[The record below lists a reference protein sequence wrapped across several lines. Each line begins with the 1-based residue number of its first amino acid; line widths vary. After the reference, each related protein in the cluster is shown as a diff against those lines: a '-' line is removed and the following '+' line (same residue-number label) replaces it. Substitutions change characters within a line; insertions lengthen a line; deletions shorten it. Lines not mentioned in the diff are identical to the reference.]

1 MVTNLKVKRTYNIS
15 ADVVALVKRGVEDL
29 HAAPSQDAFVEE
41 AITAYARKLR
51 DARDAQLWRQA
62 ADDPDYQA
70 ELRALNALFIDDDRD
85 AWEG

>member
-1 MVTNLKVKRTYNIS
+1 MATNLKVKRTYNIS
-15 ADVVALVKRGVEDL
+15 AEVVALVKRGVEDL

-62 ADDPDYQA
+62 ADDPEYQA
-70 ELRALNALFIDDDRD
+70 ELRALDNLFIDDERN